1 MELAIDT
8 STKVAGVALAHQGQ
22 TLAELTW
29 RAEHNHTVQLLPTID
44 YLLQRGGLKP
54 SDLDAVIVAVGPGSF
69 SGLRVGM
76 SAAKGLA
83 MSLGISLVGVG
94 TLAVEAYPFLGSGT
108 AICPVLDA
116 GRGELSAGL
125 FKEAAGELAEA
136 RAPSIYT
143 PEELCASV
151 QEATLFCG
159 EHLPAV
165 KNEIARRLGPASSF
179 PPPSALLRR
188 PGNLAE
194 LGQQRLAQGLPDDPA
209 TLQPIYLRGP
219 SITRPRPPQTVT
231 KR

>member
-22 TLAELTW
+22 TLAEFTW
-29 RAEHNHTVQLLPTID
+29 RAEYNHTVQLLPTID
-44 YLLQRGGLKP
+44 YLLQRGGQKP
-54 SDLDAVIVAVGPGSF
+54 SGLEAVVVAVGPGSF

-83 MSLGISLVGVG
+83 MSLGIPLAGVG
-94 TLAVEAYPFLGSGT
+94 TLAVEAYPFLGSGM
-108 AICPVLDA
+108 AICPVMDA
-116 GRGELSAGL
+116 GRGDVSAAL
-125 FKEAAGELAEA
+125 FMEADGELTEA
-136 RAPSIYT
+136 LAPSIHT
-143 PEELCASV
+143 VEEVCASV
-151 QEATLFCG
+151 RERTLFCG

-165 KNEIARRLGPASSF
+165 QGEIARRLGPMASF
-179 PPPSALLRR
+179 PPASALLRR

-194 LGQQRLAQGLPDDPA
+194 LGWRRLAQGKSGDPA
-209 TLQPIYLRGP
+209 TLQPVYLRGP